1 MCGEAKE
8 EGSIF
13 QEKPFEM
20 GQSLKGTSKLD
31 IHTEMNLLKKKFDEL
46 RAMNVDEKTLKYAL
60 KDYGIERFIEFLTF
74 FFYF

>member
-8 EGSIF
+8 GESVF

-20 GQSLKGTSKLD
+20 GQSLKGTPKLD
-31 IHTEMNLLKKKFDEL
+31 IHTEMNLLEQKFDEL

-60 KDYGIERFIEFLTF
+60 KDYGIERFVKFLP
-74 FFYF
+74 YFLF